1 MTWQTFKTEVEIVQK
16 TTQLKNLLTSGQTEF
31 ILEAHNGLSARI
43 VEEAGFKGIWGSG
56 LALSAQHAVRDNNE
70 LSWTQ
75 VVQQLEFMTDVTRIP
90 ILLDGDTGYGDFN
103 NMRRLVRKLG
113 QIGVAGVCIEDKLFP
128 KTNSFIQGEAQP
140 LEDIQ
145 TFCGK
150 IQAGKDSQ
158 TDDDF
163 CIVAR
168 VEAFIAGWGLD
179 EALKRAA
186 AYHEAGA
193 DAILIHSKHSQP
205 DQVLG
210 FAAEWANRCPLVI
223 VPTKYYAT
231 PTEVFEEAG
240 ISLVIWANH
249 MIRTCISAMQK
260 TAANIH
266 ATRSLVECEGR
277 IATVSE
283 IFRLQGA
290 DELLEAEK
298 RYARGGSHPVSAIVL
313 AASRG
318 QGMDDLTRD
327 RPKVMLPVGGVPVL
341 RRQVDKFKKQ
351 GVNDITVVAGYR
363 HEAIDVQGA
372 KIILNEKWES
382 TGELASLAC
391 AMDSITTDTV
401 IIYGDLL
408 FRSYMLHNLLDW
420 DAELLVAVD
429 SSVVFNV
436 VGNANDLAYC
446 SAPDNRAMYQQ
457 KVTLDRVTPET
468 EFQDRQPDGRWIGMM
483 RVKGQGAEHL
493 RSAMQTLKRKADFNE
508 LGVPDLLNQLVA
520 NGHAPQVQY
529 VNGHWMDI
537 NNLGDLYR
545 AGTFEHISG
554 E

>member
-1 MTWQTFKTEVEIVQK
+1 MKK
-16 TTQLKNLLTSGQTEF
+16 TTQLRNMLTSAQTEF

-75 VVQQLEFMTDVTRIP
+75 VIDQLEFMTDVTNIP

-113 QIGVAGVCIEDKLFP
+113 QIGVGGVCIEDKLFP

-163 CIVAR
+163 SIVAR

-179 EALKRAA
+179 EALKRAE

-205 DQVLG
+205 DEVLE
-210 FAAEWANRCPLVI
+210 FAAEWANRGPLVL

-249 MIRTCISAMQK
+249 TIRTCISAMQA

-266 ATRSLVECEGR
+266 ETRSLVESEGR

-298 RYARGGSHPVSAIVL
+298 RYARGGTHPVSAIVL

-318 QGMDDLTRD
+318 RDMDELTAE
-327 RPKVMLPVGGVPVL
+327 RPKVMLPVAGVPML

-351 GVNDITVVAGYR
+351 GINNISVVAGYR
-363 HEAIDVQGA
+363 HDAIDVQGA
-372 KIILNEKWES
+372 DVLVNEEWET
-382 TGELASLAC
+382 TGELASLQC
-391 AMDSITTDTV
+391 ALESFGDDTV
-401 IIYGDLL
+401 IIYGDVL

-429 SSVVFNV
+429 SSPIGEVS
-436 VGNANDLAYC
+436 GNSNDLAYC

-457 KVTLDRVTPET
+457 KVTLKQVTT
-468 EFQDRQPDGRWIGMM
+468 ESEMQGQQPDGRWVGMM
-483 RVKGQGAEHL
+483 RVAGEGANHV
-493 RSAMQTLKRKADFNE
+493 RSAMATLGSRDDFSR
-508 LGVPDLLNQLVA
+508 LGIPDLLNQLVA
-520 NGHAPQVQY
+520 DGHVPQVQY

-537 NNLGDLYR
+537 NNLGDLER
-545 AGTFEHISG
+545 AGAFEKSHND
-554 E
+554 